1 METFGQVYLA
11 GSDVRSFNKRRSP
24 HFRAGANL
32 TGIRSSVI
40 RHTERIEGKVSM
52 RIPEKIVSMFRR
64 EEEALS
70 QRKLHYLTKTDIF
83 CDLSPEEL
91 QEVAHAATMT
101 TCPPGRIFY
110 SPNERG
116 EVLFILKKGHVQL
129 YRMSDEGRKLVIAT
143 LGPGTVFGEM
153 AMTGLGM
160 YDAFAEATEEALICI
175 LNRSDLEKLLIAKP
189 KIAMRLLDVMAKR
202 LRETEDRLEQ
212 TLFHDVSSRLAA
224 LLLRLQT
231 ETHSDVIEMTH
242 EELAEHLGVYR
253 ETVTA
258 ALNQLCRDD
267 LISVGRKQVHLTNTP
282 GLQKKASR

>member
-1 METFGQVYLA
+1 MKM
-11 GSDVRSFNKRRSP
+11 S
-24 HFRAGANL
+24 
-32 TGIRSSVI
+32 
-40 RHTERIEGKVSM
+40 
-52 RIPEKIVSMFRR
+52 EKIGSIFRR
-64 EEEALS
+64 TEERAP
-70 QRKLHYLTKTDIF
+70 QTKLHFLTKTEIF
-83 CDLSPEEL
+83 CDLGPEEL
-91 QEVAHAATMT
+91 REVAHAAMMT

-143 LGPGTVFGEM
+143 LGPGTIFGEM
-153 AMTGLGM
+153 ALTGLGM

-175 LNRSDLEKLLIAKP
+175 LNRRDLEKLLVSQP
-189 KIAMRLLDVMAKR
+189 KITVRLLDVMAKR

-224 LLLRLQT
+224 LLLRLRN
-231 ETHSDVIEMTH
+231 ETGSDLIEMTH

-258 ALNQLCRDD
+258 ALNTLRKED
-267 LISVGRKQVHLTNTP
+267 LISIGRKQVQLTNPP
-282 GLQKKASR
+282 GLQKKASH